1 MSRPGCVD
9 HAGRRRRRRRSGRVS
24 SPSPTKRKPLSRP
37 WSLSRWT
44 SRSGC
49 TGAHRRACTWAT
61 AQARGSPRWSELR
74 AQSRRAASS
83 GPGRKASVSVSTQ
96 GRGGGASGQIHTV
109 PNAGFG
115 AVACET
121 TSVTSGRQS
130 REIRRLGN
138 QRSANAGRGLRSCF
152 PYARGSRRLDSA
164 LLVLLVRSSYPVAA
178 LEDYRFDGT
187 GRLLLRKRPP
197 PGGPAGWRVARRPT
211 PANDRPCLPLAV
223 SILAQFSVTRVC
235 EVGSAHRC
243 EPGIS
248 SIRIDRAREI
258 GALRLGWEPGSEF
271 VRGWLVVPDET
282 ARWRVGLSS

>member
-9 HAGRRRRRRRSGRVS
+9 HAGRRRRRRRRRSGRVS

-121 TSVTSGRQS
+121 TSVTPGRQS

-138 QRSANAGRGLRSCF
+138 QPLSNERQLRQTDTATRGGRC
-152 PYARGSRRLDSA
+152 PPRR
-164 LLVLLVRSSYPVAA
+164 VQYP
-178 LEDYRFDGT
+178 
-187 GRLLLRKRPP
+187 
-197 PGGPAGWRVARRPT
+197 RRP
-211 PANDRPCLPLAV
+211 
-223 SILAQFSVTRVC
+223 
-235 EVGSAHRC
+235 SA
-243 EPGIS
+243 S
-248 SIRIDRAREI
+248 FD
-258 GALRLGWEPGSEF
+258 
-271 VRGWLVVPDET
+271 
-282 ARWRVGLSS
+282 

>member
-1 MSRPGCVD
+1 MTGPSGATPT
-9 HAGRRRRRRRSGRVS
+9 APRRFRSGLIAAVGVRNWIDHRTVWPAIGLS
-24 SPSPTKRKPLSRP
+24 APASAVRLNRRTLSERGTRPSFLLSLREGQPPLD
-37 WSLSRWT
+37 
-44 SRSGC
+44 
-49 TGAHRRACTWAT
+49 A
-61 AQARGSPRWSELR
+61 
-74 AQSRRAASS
+74 
-83 GPGRKASVSVSTQ
+83 
-96 GRGGGASGQIHTV
+96 
-109 PNAGFG
+109 
-115 AVACET
+115 
-121 TSVTSGRQS
+121 
-130 REIRRLGN
+130 
-138 QRSANAGRGLRSCF
+138 
-152 PYARGSRRLDSA
+152 A

-282 ARWRVGLSS
+282 AR